1 MNDLA
6 YTLHIDP
13 PKKRRPGQHKEGYV
27 AWNKGKSWDEQGWTK
42 ERREKVI
49 AQLRINKSKNKYN
62 RMNPRTK
69 PVIQMD
75 EDGNRLH
82 WYVSSDAAAR
92 KLGVN
97 GRNIRSVCDGKRGHC
112 GGFRWRWD
120 ERFLT

>member
-1 MNDLA
+1 MNDSA

-13 PKKRRPGQHKEGYV
+13 PKKRKPGQHKEGYV
-27 AWNKGKSWDEQGWTK
+27 AWNKGLSWDKQGWTK

-49 AQLRINKSKNKYN
+49 AQLRINKDKNKHN
-62 RMNPRTK
+62 RMNLPKK

-75 EDGNRLH
+75 EQGERLH
-82 WYVSSDAAAR
+82 WYESSEAAGR
-92 KLGVN
+92 KLGLN
-97 GRNIRSVCDGKRGHC
+97 ARNIRLVCAGHRMHC

>member
-1 MNDLA
+1 MNDSA
-6 YTLHIDP
+6 YTLYIEP
-13 PKKRRPGQHKEGYV
+13 ERKKKGGYFKKGNIP
-27 AWNKGKSWDEQGWTK
+27 WNKGLSWNEQGWTK

-49 AQLRINKSKNKYN
+49 AQLRINKDKNKYN

-75 EDGNRLH
+75 EDGDRLH
-82 WYVSSDAAAR
+82 WYKSSADAAR

-97 GRNIRSVCDGKRGHC
+97 ARNIRMVCDGHRKHC

>member
-1 MNDLA
+1 MNDSA

-49 AQLRINKSKNKYN
+49 AQLRINKAKNTGVNK
-62 RMNPRTK
+62 RTVK
-69 PVIQMD
+69 HPVIQMD

-82 WYVSSDAAAR
+82 WYESSEAAGR
-92 KLGVN
+92 KLCVN
-97 GRNIRSVCDGKRGHC
+97 ARNIRKVCDGHRKHC
-112 GGFRWRWD
+112 GGYRWKWD